1 MANEGIDEVASYES
15 IENESAKA
23 YLIKFDED
31 RIIWMAKS
39 VVWVDEDDKEVT
51 MPKWLYDKHFI

>member
-1 MANEGIDEVASYES
+1 MANHGIDEIASYES
-15 IENESAKA
+15 IENETSAA

-31 RIIWMAKS
+31 RIIWMGKS
-39 VVWVDEDDKEVT
+39 IVHVDEDDKEVT